1 MSLPTLPNIG
11 VAWLGFDPQLNSD
24 ESRASSSCSSGS
36 ACLQHLLLGLLQL
49 TALSHSSRSHNFRP
63 GCTLCHHLPHH
74 LLLSSSTT
82 ICLSPPL
89 ISLSLLTFS
98 TQKRPK
104 CALLCLVG
112 SKTPLWLWV
121 AHFTW
126 QPGSC
131 CSTTKVRTFSFPVV
145 PVRES
150 NWLHRAA
157 RRLSR
162 AGSGLGPD
170 RHSPPDQIRYSNGTR
185 QALFFS

>member
-1 MSLPTLPNIG
+1 MKAARAAAAAAGLLACSICCLACCKLLLLATARDPTISGLAAPS
-11 VAWLGFDPQLNSD
+11 VTTYPTT
-24 ESRASSSCSSGS
+24 SSC
-36 ACLQHLLLGLLQL
+36 
-49 TALSHSSRSHNFRP
+49 
-63 GCTLCHHLPHH
+63 LPPQPSVF
-74 LLLSSSTT
+74 L
-82 ICLSPPL
+82 PL

-131 CSTTKVRTFSFPVV
+131 WSTTKVRTFSFPVV